1 MIRLDKRKVEDI
13 EAMIRWC
20 QQHYFWH
27 TNILSTEKLRKQ
39 YDQLSMQMKP
49 RAKDP
54 VEEPKG
60 KVLDFKIGGE

>member
-1 MIRLDKRKVEDI
+1 MIY
-13 EAMIRWC
+13 WC

-54 VEEPKG
+54 VEESKG
-60 KVLDFKIGGE
+60 KVLDIKIGGE